1 MLAVAFRFHSYTK
14 IISPKLHSISA
25 LGITLFWARDEDKI
39 VGDDGA
45 EVAAFEEFGLSDALR
60 EEGYEGAAAAL
71 GAVVVHGGKT
81 FGAEVGG
88 DF

>member
-1 MLAVAFRFHSYTK
+1 M
-14 IISPKLHSISA
+14 SA
-25 LGITLFWARDEDKI
+25 LGITLCWARDEDKI

-60 EEGYEGAAAAL
+60 EEGYEGAATAL